1 MYSLFIITSILAL
14 AILITI
20 GFIISVHFGI
30 LLTAT
35 LTYII
40 CILVNSDKIEQSIN
54 NKNI

>member
-40 CILVNSDKIEQSIN
+40 CILVNSDKIE
-54 NKNI
+54 